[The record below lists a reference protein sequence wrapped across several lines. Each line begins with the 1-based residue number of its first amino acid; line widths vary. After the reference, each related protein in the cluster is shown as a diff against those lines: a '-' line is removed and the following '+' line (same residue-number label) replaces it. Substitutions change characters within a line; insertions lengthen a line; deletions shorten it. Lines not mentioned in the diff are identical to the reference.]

1 MDPRRLPR
9 LVFSALLLGALGL
22 AAAPVS
28 VSDASESPS
37 RQDEKASGGMMTRS
51 ADPVVIKGKEFPS
64 MKGLGLDGFR
74 LFVFSRGQW
83 QPVPF
88 QIDEMDGDGFY
99 VLPSGKRPNKD
110 TGKGERAGEL
120 DDDDELVFMVSDV
133 GEKAPS
139 GRGQGG
145 LGERCAAEI
154 EVRDPSTGAK
164 GWAYLLWFEHP
175 PAPSPTDYV
184 RFDPRQDRVFAQAYT
199 LGYSPAKDLVYTTYM
214 AIPHSGSGAD
224 LTDASL
230 LDRVNIRF
238 TASIFLKSI
247 TFSRNEDDFVSEV
260 IAYKDGPVRVMRRVA
275 NSMRLALGVQSPK
288 IIAYSVYYR
297 DSIET
302 PNTMHLPVGLG
313 SVAKSIYFEG
323 GSDYTHNAFGMQ
335 FYCSEDTRGFL
346 ADGRMSPQERSL
358 EQAEHEW
365 TVMSGPQGT
374 IMSRVEMGQGLKG
387 VLGKRLIYID
397 DLERSNAPEDEPGTT
412 PKIGFAL
419 TNILALKKGTYY
431 YNVHFYF
438 LPSYVPGREKPYLD
452 IIDHPVEVRVQGLGS
467 S

>member
-1 MDPRRLPR
+1 MHPRRFPR
-9 LVFSALLLGALGL
+9 LVSSAVLFGVLVGV
-22 AAAPVS
+22 AAAHVS
-28 VSDASESPS
+28 GPADDSS
-37 RQDEKASGGMMTRS
+37 RPRRGEKASKDMTRT
-51 ADPVVIKGKEFPS
+51 ADPVVIKGREFPS
-64 MKGLGLDGFR
+64 MKGMGLDGFR
-74 LFVFSRGQW
+74 LFAFCRGQW
-83 QPVPF
+83 QPLPF
-88 QIDEMDGDGFY
+88 QIDEVDGDGLY

-110 TGKGERAGEL
+110 TGKGELAGRL

-133 GEKAPS
+133 GDKAPS
-139 GRGQGG
+139 EKGG

-154 EVRDPSTGAK
+154 EVRDPVSGAK
-164 GWAYLLWFEHP
+164 GWAYLMWFERP
-175 PAPSPTDYV
+175 PAASPKDYV
-184 RFDPRQDRVFAQAYT
+184 RFDPRQDRVFAEAYT

-214 AIPHSGSGAD
+214 AIPHSGAGR
-224 LTDASL
+224 TDASL

-335 FYCSEDTRGFL
+335 FYCSEDTRGVL

-358 EQAEHEW
+358 LQAEHEW

-374 IMSRVEMGQGLKG
+374 IMSRVEMGEGLKG

-452 IIDHPVEVRVQGLGS
+452 IIDHPVEIWIQGLGTP
-467 S
+467 